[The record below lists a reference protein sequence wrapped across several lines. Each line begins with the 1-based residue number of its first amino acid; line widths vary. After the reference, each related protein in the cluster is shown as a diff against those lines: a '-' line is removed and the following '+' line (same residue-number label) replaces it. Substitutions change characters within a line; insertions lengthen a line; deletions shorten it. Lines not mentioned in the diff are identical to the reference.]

1 LFSLPGIPISARGG
15 RNHYDHRVWVRL
27 RFCAPALA
35 SRPDC
40 SDRRTRDPP
49 RQRACDSFT
58 GVRFALDA
66 LIGLVPAVGDIV
78 TATLSL
84 FIVHEA
90 YQLGVPGHIIL
101 RMLGNVVVDGALGA
115 VPVVGDVFD
124 VLWRA
129 NRRNVRLLREW
140 LEREEWRS

>member
-1 LFSLPGIPISARGG
+1 
-15 RNHYDHRVWVRL
+15 
-27 RFCAPALA
+27 
-35 SRPDC
+35 
-40 SDRRTRDPP
+40 
-49 RQRACDSFT
+49 
-58 GVRFALDA
+58 
-66 LIGLVPAVGDIV
+66 
-78 TATLSL
+78 
-84 FIVHEA
+84 VHEA